1 MSEFFWNKKKVSPE
15 LNSMLEFFSAEYPE
29 KISDGEGKRELVFKK
44 AASGV
49 LKVTNGKEKVVI
61 EGGTL
66 SAFARGI
73 GSAMAGYSAK
83 ESTSFRTLGI
93 MIDCSRNKV
102 FTVGFMKNYFIKIAL
117 MGYNMAMLY
126 TEDTYQMPGEP
137 FFGYMRGAYSM
148 EELKE
153 LDAFAGKLGIE
164 LIACIQTLGHLG
176 QILRWEPYRSKV
188 RDTSQVLLVDAPET
202 YRLIEKMVKF
212 WKEAL
217 SSKRIHIGMDET
229 HDLGRGRFM
238 DRNGYENAF
247 DLFNRHLGKVNEIC
261 QKNGLSPIIWSD
273 MYFRLGSKNMDYY
286 DRKTKIPA
294 KVKAK
299 IPKNVQLCYWD
310 YYHTD
315 ADFYEDFI
323 KLHRSLGSEP
333 ILGSGVWT
341 WSRCWYDHS
350 QTLSTVVPCIEACR
364 RTSLKEI
371 FFTMWGD
378 NGGYCAYRSTYAGL
392 EFAAGLA
399 YGLLPN
405 DNRIFSSRLKA
416 ICGADY
422 DLYLAISA
430 FSRHLRS
437 GGEKEIRPEQLLW
450 DDPLLGMVYTSLM
463 NEDST
468 LLPTY
473 EKMMKEISAKVAD
486 SDPETFPELQVAGAL
501 ADAVSAKILLRREL
515 LKAYGKKNRTAL
527 KKVANE
533 LIPAAIATL
542 DEFDVH
548 FRADWLATA
557 KPFGLEVI
565 QLRNAGVR
573 ARLEEA
579 RLRIFEFLDG
589 SIDRIE
595 EIDAAIAA
603 KGIPNTPA
611 DPYSG
616 SAYH

>member
-1 MSEFFWNKKKVSPE
+1 MSEFFWNRKKASPE
-15 LNSMLEFFSAEYPE
+15 LNAMLEIFSAEYPE
-29 KISDGEGKRELVFKK
+29 KISAEEGNRELVFKK
-44 AASGV
+44 AAAGV

-61 EGGTL
+61 EGSSL
-66 SAFARGI
+66 SAYARGI

-83 ESTSFRTLGI
+83 ESTPFRTLGI

-102 FTVGFMKNYFIKIAL
+102 FTVEFMKHYFVRLAL

-148 EELKE
+148 EEIRE
-153 LDAFAGKLGIE
+153 LDAFAGTLGIE

-176 QILRWEPYRSKV
+176 QVLRWNTYSSV

-202 YRLIEKMVKF
+202 YKLIEKMVKF

-247 DLFNRHLGKVNEIC
+247 ELFNRHLGKVNEIC
-261 QKNGLSPIIWSD
+261 KKNGLSPIIWSD
-273 MYFRLGSKNMDYY
+273 MYFRLGNKNMDYY
-286 DRKTKIPA
+286 DLKTKIPA

-323 KLHRSLGSEP
+323 QLHRSLGFEP

-341 WSRCWYDHS
+341 WSRCWYDHA
-350 QTLSTVVPCIEACR
+350 QTVSTVVPCIEACR
-364 RTSLKEI
+364 KTGLREI

-405 DNRIFSSRLKA
+405 DNRIFSARLKA
-416 ICGADY
+416 VCGADY
-422 DLYLAISA
+422 DLYLAVSD
-430 FSRHLRS
+430 FSRHLRTS
-437 GGEKEIRPEQLLW
+437 GERAIHPEQLLW
-450 DDPLLGMVYTSLM
+450 DDPLLGMCFTALM
-463 NEDST
+463 NEDSK
-468 LLPTY
+468 LLPAY

-486 SDPETFPELQVAGAL
+486 SDPDASPELKLAGAL
-501 ADAVSAKILLRREL
+501 ADAVAAKILLRREL
-515 LKAYGKKNRTAL
+515 LKAYEKKNRTAL

-533 LIPAAIATL
+533 LIPAAITML
-542 DEFDVH
+542 DEFDVQ

-565 QLRNAGVR
+565 QRRNAGVR
-573 ARLEEA
+573 ARLEET
-579 RLRIFEFLDG
+579 RLRIFELLDG

-595 EIDAAIAA
+595 EIDAAIAVR
-603 KGIPNTPA
+603 GIPNAPA
-611 DPYSG
+611 NPYSG
-616 SAYH
+616 CAYL

>member
-1 MSEFFWNKKKVSPE
+1 MSEFFWNRKKASAE
-15 LNSMLEFFSAEYPE
+15 LNSMLEIFSAEYPE

-44 AASGV
+44 APSGV
-49 LKVTNGKEKVVI
+49 LKVANGKDKVVI
-61 EGGTL
+61 EGGSL
-66 SAFARGI
+66 SAYARGI

-83 ESTSFRTLGI
+83 ESTPFRTLGI

-102 FTVGFMKNYFIKIAL
+102 FTVKFMKQYFVKLAL
-117 MGYNMAMLY
+117 MGYNMAMFY

-137 FFGYMRGAYSM
+137 FFGYMRGGYSM
-148 EELKE
+148 DELKE

-176 QILRWEPYRSKV
+176 QILRWNTYSNV

-202 YRLIEKMVKF
+202 YKLIGKMVKF

-217 SSKRIHIGMDET
+217 SSRRIHIGMDET

-261 QKNGLSPIIWSD
+261 KKNGLSPIIWSD

-286 DRKTKIPA
+286 DLKTKIPA

-323 KLHRSLGSEP
+323 KLHRSLGFEP

-341 WSRCWYDHS
+341 WSRCWYDHA
-350 QTLSTVVPCIEACR
+350 QTMSTVVPCIEACR
-364 RTSLKEI
+364 KTALKEI

-405 DNRIFSSRLKA
+405 DNRIFSARLKA

-422 DLYLAISA
+422 DLYLAVSA
-430 FSRHLRS
+430 FSRHLRT
-437 GGEKEIRPEQLLW
+437 GGQKEIRPEELLW
-450 DDPLLGMVYTSLM
+450 DDPLLGMVCTSLM
-463 NEDST
+463 NEDPK
-468 LLPTY
+468 LLPAY

-486 SDPETFPELQVAGAL
+486 SDPEISPELQVAGAL
-501 ADAVSAKILLRREL
+501 ADAVAVKILLRREL
-515 LKAYGKKNRTAL
+515 LKAYEKKNRTAL

-533 LIPAAIATL
+533 LIPAAIAML
-542 DEFDVH
+542 DEFDAQ

-565 QLRNAGVR
+565 QRRNAGVR

-589 SIDRIE
+589 AIDRIE
-595 EIDAAIAA
+595 EMDAAIAVR
-603 KGIPNTPA
+603 GIPNAPTN
-611 DPYSG
+611 PYSG
-616 SAYH
+616 CAYL

>member
-1 MSEFFWNKKKVSPE
+1 
-15 LNSMLEFFSAEYPE
+15 
-29 KISDGEGKRELVFKK
+29 
-44 AASGV
+44 
-49 LKVTNGKEKVVI
+49 
-61 EGGTL
+61 
-66 SAFARGI
+66 
-73 GSAMAGYSAK
+73 
-83 ESTSFRTLGI
+83 
-93 MIDCSRNKV
+93 
-102 FTVGFMKNYFIKIAL
+102 
-117 MGYNMAMLY
+117 
-126 TEDTYQMPGEP
+126 MPGEP

-148 EELKE
+148 EEIRE
-153 LDAFAGKLGIE
+153 LDAFAGTLGIE

-176 QILRWEPYRSKV
+176 QVLRWNTYSSV

-202 YRLIEKMVKF
+202 YKLIEKMVKF

-247 DLFNRHLGKVNEIC
+247 ELFNRHLGKVNEIC
-261 QKNGLSPIIWSD
+261 KKNGLSPIIWSD
-273 MYFRLGSKNMDYY
+273 MYFRLGNKNMDYY
-286 DRKTKIPA
+286 DLKTKIPA

-323 KLHRSLGSEP
+323 QLHRSLGFEP

-341 WSRCWYDHS
+341 WSRCWYDHA
-350 QTLSTVVPCIEACR
+350 QTVSTVVPCIEACR
-364 RTSLKEI
+364 KTGLREI

-405 DNRIFSSRLKA
+405 DNRIFSARLKA
-416 ICGADY
+416 VCGADY
-422 DLYLAISA
+422 DLYLAVSD
-430 FSRHLRS
+430 FSRHLRTS
-437 GGEKEIRPEQLLW
+437 GERAIHPEQLLW
-450 DDPLLGMVYTSLM
+450 DDPLLGMCFTALM
-463 NEDST
+463 NEDSK
-468 LLPTY
+468 LLPAY

-486 SDPETFPELQVAGAL
+486 SDPDASPELQLAGAL
-501 ADAVSAKILLRREL
+501 ADAVAAKILLRREL
-515 LKAYGKKNRTAL
+515 LKAYEKKNRTAL

-533 LIPAAIATL
+533 LIPAAITML
-542 DEFDVH
+542 DEFDVQ

-565 QLRNAGVR
+565 QRRNAGVR
-573 ARLEEA
+573 ARLEET
-579 RLRIFEFLDG
+579 RLRIFELLDG

-595 EIDAAIAA
+595 EIDAAIAVR
-603 KGIPNTPA
+603 GIPNAPA
-611 DPYSG
+611 NPYSG
-616 SAYH
+616 CAYL

>member
-1 MSEFFWNKKKVSPE
+1 MSEFFWNRKKASPE
-15 LNSMLEFFSAEYPE
+15 LNSMLEIFCAEFPE
-29 KISDGEGKRELVFKK
+29 KISAEEGKRELVFKK

-49 LKVTNGKEKVVI
+49 LKVTNGKDKVII
-61 EGGTL
+61 EGGSL
-66 SAFARGI
+66 SACARGI

-83 ESTSFRTLGI
+83 ESTPFRTLGI

-102 FTVGFMKNYFIKIAL
+102 FTVDFMKHYFVRLAL
-117 MGYNMAMLY
+117 MGYNMAMFY

-148 EELKE
+148 QELKD

-176 QILRWEPYRSKV
+176 QILRWNTYRDL

-202 YRLIEKMVKF
+202 YKLIEKMVKF

-217 SSKRIHIGMDET
+217 SSRRIHIGMDEA

-238 DRNGYENAF
+238 DRHGYENAF

-261 QKNGLSPIIWSD
+261 KKNGLTPIIWSD
-273 MYFRLGSKNMDYY
+273 MYFRLGNKNMDYY
-286 DRKTKIPA
+286 DPKTKIPA

-323 KLHRSLGSEP
+323 KLHRALGSEP

-341 WSRCWYDHS
+341 WSRCWYDHA
-350 QTLSTVVPCIEACR
+350 QTMSTVVPCIEACR
-364 RTSLKEI
+364 KTGLKEI

-405 DNRIFSSRLKA
+405 DNRIFSARLKA

-422 DLYLAISA
+422 DLYLAVSA
-430 FSRHLRS
+430 FSRPFRT
-437 GGEKEIRPEQLLW
+437 GGQKEIRPEQLLW
-450 DDPLLGMVYTSLM
+450 DDPLLGMVCTSLM
-463 NEDST
+463 NEDPG
-468 LLPTY
+468 LLPAY

-486 SDPETFPELQVAGAL
+486 SDPVVSPELQVAGAL
-501 ADAVSAKILLRREL
+501 ADAVSAKILLRREF
-515 LKAYGKKNRTAL
+515 LKAYEKKNRTAL

-533 LIPAAIATL
+533 RIPAAIAML
-542 DEFDVH
+542 DEFDAQ
-548 FRADWLATA
+548 FRADWLATS

-565 QLRNAGVR
+565 QRRNAGVR

-595 EIDAAIAA
+595 EMDAAIAVR
-603 KGIPNTPA
+603 GIPNAPA

-616 SAYH
+616 CAYL

>member
-1 MSEFFWNKKKVSPE
+1 MSEFFWNRKKASPE
-15 LNSMLEFFSAEYPE
+15 LNAMLEIFSAEYPE
-29 KISDGEGKRELVFKK
+29 KISAEEGNRELVFKK
-44 AASGV
+44 AAAGV

-61 EGGTL
+61 EGSSL
-66 SAFARGI
+66 SAYARGI

-83 ESTSFRTLGI
+83 ESTPFRTLGI

-102 FTVGFMKNYFIKIAL
+102 FTVEFMKHYFVRLAL

-137 FFGYMRGAYSM
+137 FFGYMRGGYSM
-148 EELKE
+148 EEIRE
-153 LDAFAGKLGIE
+153 LDAFAGTLGIE

-176 QILRWEPYRSKV
+176 QVLRWNTYSSV

-202 YRLIEKMVKF
+202 YKLIEKMVKF

-247 DLFNRHLGKVNEIC
+247 ELFNRHLGKVNEIC
-261 QKNGLSPIIWSD
+261 KKNGLSPIIWSD
-273 MYFRLGSKNMDYY
+273 MYFRLGNKNMDYY
-286 DRKTKIPA
+286 DLKTKIPA

-315 ADFYEDFI
+315 TDFYEDFI
-323 KLHRSLGSEP
+323 QLHRSLGFEP

-341 WSRCWYDHS
+341 WSRCWYDHA
-350 QTLSTVVPCIEACR
+350 QTVSTVVPCIEACR
-364 RTSLKEI
+364 KTGLREI

-405 DNRIFSSRLKA
+405 DNRIFSARLKA
-416 ICGADY
+416 VCGADY
-422 DLYLAISA
+422 DLYLAVSD
-430 FSRHLRS
+430 FSRHLRTS
-437 GGEKEIRPEQLLW
+437 GERAIHPEQLLW
-450 DDPLLGMVYTSLM
+450 DDPLLGMCFTALM
-463 NEDST
+463 NEDSK
-468 LLPTY
+468 LLPAY

-486 SDPETFPELQVAGAL
+486 SDPDASPELQLAGAL
-501 ADAVSAKILLRREL
+501 ADAVAAKILLRREL
-515 LKAYGKKNRTAL
+515 LKAYEKKNRTAL

-533 LIPAAIATL
+533 LIPAAITML
-542 DEFDVH
+542 DEFDVQ

-565 QLRNAGVR
+565 QRRNAGVR
-573 ARLEEA
+573 ARLEET
-579 RLRIFEFLDG
+579 RLRIFELLDG

-595 EIDAAIAA
+595 EIDAAIAVR
-603 KGIPNTPA
+603 GIPNAPA
-611 DPYSG
+611 NPYSG
-616 SAYH
+616 CAYL

>member
-473 EKMMKEISAKVAD
+473 EKMMKEISAKAAD

-565 QLRNAGVR
+565 QRRNAGVR

>member
-1 MSEFFWNKKKVSPE
+1 MSEFFWNRKKASPE
-15 LNSMLEFFSAEYPE
+15 LNAMLEIFSAEYPE
-29 KISDGEGKRELVFKK
+29 KIRAEEGNRELVFKK
-44 AASGV
+44 AAAGV

-61 EGGTL
+61 EGSSL
-66 SAFARGI
+66 SAYARGI

-83 ESTSFRTLGI
+83 ESTPFRTLGI

-102 FTVGFMKNYFIKIAL
+102 FTVEFMKHYFVRLAL

-148 EELKE
+148 EEIRE
-153 LDAFAGKLGIE
+153 LDAFAGTLGIE

-176 QILRWEPYRSKV
+176 QVLRWNTYSSV

-202 YRLIEKMVKF
+202 YKLIEKMVKF

-247 DLFNRHLGKVNEIC
+247 ELFNRHLGKVNEIC
-261 QKNGLSPIIWSD
+261 KKNGLSPIIWSD
-273 MYFRLGSKNMDYY
+273 MYFRLGNKNMDYY
-286 DRKTKIPA
+286 DLKTKIPA

-323 KLHRSLGSEP
+323 QLHRSLGFEP

-341 WSRCWYDHS
+341 WSRCWYDHA
-350 QTLSTVVPCIEACR
+350 QTVSTVVPCIEACR
-364 RTSLKEI
+364 KTGLREI

-405 DNRIFSSRLKA
+405 DNRIFSARLKA
-416 ICGADY
+416 VCGADY
-422 DLYLAISA
+422 DLYLAVSD
-430 FSRHLRS
+430 FSRHLRTS
-437 GGEKEIRPEQLLW
+437 GERAIHPEQLLW
-450 DDPLLGMVYTSLM
+450 DDPLLGMCFTALM
-463 NEDST
+463 NEDSK
-468 LLPTY
+468 LLPAY

-486 SDPETFPELQVAGAL
+486 SDPDASPELQLAGAL
-501 ADAVSAKILLRREL
+501 ADAVAAKILLRREL
-515 LKAYGKKNRTAL
+515 LKAYEKKNRTAL

-533 LIPAAIATL
+533 LIPAAITML
-542 DEFDVH
+542 DEFDVQ

-565 QLRNAGVR
+565 QRRNAGVR
-573 ARLEEA
+573 ARLEET
-579 RLRIFEFLDG
+579 RLRIFELLDG

-595 EIDAAIAA
+595 EIDAAIAVR
-603 KGIPNTPA
+603 GIPNAPA
-611 DPYSG
+611 NPYSG
-616 SAYH
+616 CAYL

>member
-1 MSEFFWNKKKVSPE
+1 MSEFFWNRKKASPE
-15 LNSMLEFFSAEYPE
+15 LNAMLEIFSAEYPE
-29 KISDGEGKRELVFKK
+29 KIRAEEGNRELVFKK
-44 AASGV
+44 AAAGV

-61 EGGTL
+61 EGSSL
-66 SAFARGI
+66 SAYARGI

-83 ESTSFRTLGI
+83 ESTPFRTLGI

-102 FTVGFMKNYFIKIAL
+102 FTVEFMKHYFVRLAL

-148 EELKE
+148 EEIRE
-153 LDAFAGKLGIE
+153 LDAFAGTLGIE

-176 QILRWEPYRSKV
+176 QVLRWNTYSSV

-202 YRLIEKMVKF
+202 YKLIEKMVKF

-261 QKNGLSPIIWSD
+261 KKNGLSPIIWSD
-273 MYFRLGSKNMDYY
+273 MYFRLGNKNMDYY
-286 DRKTKIPA
+286 DLKTKIPA

-323 KLHRSLGSEP
+323 QLHRSLGFEP

-341 WSRCWYDHS
+341 WSRCWYDHA
-350 QTLSTVVPCIEACR
+350 QTVSTVVPCIEACR
-364 RTSLKEI
+364 KTGLREI

-405 DNRIFSSRLKA
+405 DNRIFSARLKA
-416 ICGADY
+416 VCGADY
-422 DLYLAISA
+422 DLYLAVSD
-430 FSRHLRS
+430 FSRHLRTS
-437 GGEKEIRPEQLLW
+437 GERAIHPEQLLW
-450 DDPLLGMVYTSLM
+450 DDPLLGMCFTALM
-463 NEDST
+463 NEDSK
-468 LLPTY
+468 LLPAY

-486 SDPETFPELQVAGAL
+486 SDPDASPELQLAGAL
-501 ADAVSAKILLRREL
+501 ADAVAAKILLRREL
-515 LKAYGKKNRTAL
+515 LKAYEKKNRTAL

-533 LIPAAIATL
+533 LIPAAITML
-542 DEFDVH
+542 DEFDVQ

-565 QLRNAGVR
+565 QRRNAGVR
-573 ARLEEA
+573 ARLEET
-579 RLRIFEFLDG
+579 RLRIFELLDG

-595 EIDAAIAA
+595 EIDAAIAVQ
-603 KGIPNTPA
+603 GIPNAPA
-611 DPYSG
+611 NPYSG
-616 SAYH
+616 CAYL

>member
-1 MSEFFWNKKKVSPE
+1 MSEFFWNRKKASPE
-15 LNSMLEFFSAEYPE
+15 LNSMLEIFSAEYPE
-29 KISDGEGKRELVFKK
+29 KISAEDGNRELVFKK
-44 AASGV
+44 AAAGV
-49 LKVTNGKEKVVI
+49 LKVTSGKEKVVI
-61 EGGTL
+61 EGSSL
-66 SAFARGI
+66 SAYARGI
-73 GSAMAGYSAK
+73 GSAMAGCSAK
-83 ESTSFRTLGI
+83 ESTPFRTLGI

-102 FTVGFMKNYFIKIAL
+102 FTVEFMKNYFVRLAL

-126 TEDTYQMPGEP
+126 TEDTYQVPGEP

-148 EELKE
+148 EEIRE

-176 QILRWEPYRSKV
+176 QILRWNTYRSV

-202 YRLIEKMVKF
+202 YKLIEKMVKF

-247 DLFNRHLGKVNEIC
+247 ELFNRHLGKVNEIC
-261 QKNGLSPIIWSD
+261 KKNGLSPIIWSD
-273 MYFRLGSKNMDYY
+273 MYFRLGNKNMDYY
-286 DRKTKIPA
+286 DLKTKIPA

-323 KLHRSLGSEP
+323 QLHRSLGFEP

-341 WSRCWYDHS
+341 WSRCWYDHA
-350 QTLSTVVPCIEACR
+350 QTVSTVVPCIEACR
-364 RTSLKEI
+364 KTGLREI

-405 DNRIFSSRLKA
+405 DNRIFSARLKA
-416 ICGADY
+416 VCGADY
-422 DLYLAISA
+422 DLYLAVSD
-430 FSRHLRS
+430 FSRHLRTS
-437 GGEKEIRPEQLLW
+437 GERAIHPEQLLW
-450 DDPLLGMVYTSLM
+450 DDPLLGMCFTALM
-463 NEDST
+463 NEDSK
-468 LLPTY
+468 LLPAY

-486 SDPETFPELQVAGAL
+486 SDPDASPELQLAGAL
-501 ADAVSAKILLRREL
+501 ADAVAAKILLRREL
-515 LKAYGKKNRTAL
+515 LKAYEKKNRTAL

-533 LIPAAIATL
+533 LIPAAITML
-542 DEFDVH
+542 DEFDVQ

-565 QLRNAGVR
+565 QRRNAGVR
-573 ARLEEA
+573 ARLEET
-579 RLRIFEFLDG
+579 RLRIFELLDG

-595 EIDAAIAA
+595 EIDAAIAVQ
-603 KGIPNTPA
+603 GIPNAPA
-611 DPYSG
+611 NPYSG
-616 SAYH
+616 CAYL